1 MERLLQSSATP
12 GMREEAESLG
22 IIARSRGPA
31 WQRLAVLEDQ
41 LLERLITMS
50 SLPWRGTLP
59 EQTELPEPHVA
70 QEPAAP
76 APAPPPPAPAQL
88 RVNLSPRRDCSRSSV
103 VELTAAGRDGHR
115 VRRYSLRFRGR

>member
-12 GMREEAESLG
+12 GMREEAEALG
-22 IIARSRGPA
+22 ILARSRGPP

-41 LLERLITMS
+41 LLERRITMS

-59 EQTELPEPHVA
+59 EQTELPEPYVA

-76 APAPPPPAPAQL
+76 ARPPPAPAQL
-88 RVNLSPRRDCSRSSV
+88 RVNLSPGATARVLRS
-103 VELTAAGRDGHR
+103 LN
-115 VRRYSLRFRGR
+115 